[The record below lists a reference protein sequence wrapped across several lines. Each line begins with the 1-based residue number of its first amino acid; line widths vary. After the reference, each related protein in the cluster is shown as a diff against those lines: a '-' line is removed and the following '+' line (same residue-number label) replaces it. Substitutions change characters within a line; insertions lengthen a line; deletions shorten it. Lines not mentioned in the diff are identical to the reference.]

1 MAYNPSMNVEILHD
15 DDMKMFFMTMIPC
28 REAGSIY
35 AIAARPHDHA
45 MWLSM
50 RPTNPQSGW
59 GEKSTNW

>member
-45 MWLSM
+45 M
-50 RPTNPQSGW
+50 
-59 GEKSTNW
+59 